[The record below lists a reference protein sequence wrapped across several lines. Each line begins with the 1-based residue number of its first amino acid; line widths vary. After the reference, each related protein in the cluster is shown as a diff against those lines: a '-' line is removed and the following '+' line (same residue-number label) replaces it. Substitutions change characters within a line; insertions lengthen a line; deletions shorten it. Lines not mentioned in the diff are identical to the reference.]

1 MRLEK
6 ASFAIFD
13 VETTGLYPYSG
24 DRICEIAAI
33 RFALGSRKTE
43 RFHSL
48 IDPGRPISEGAFM
61 VNRITAQMVRGKP
74 GIEEVLPG
82 FLKFIEGNVLVAY
95 NAGFDLGFLECALG
109 GNRHILDDYRVID
122 ALALARRLFPGIG
135 GYSLAT
141 VASALGISSSKAH
154 RAMSDTIMTLGVF
167 KKELSTLESR
177 GAKTLD
183 DISAIQRRRTVK
195 IEAVKDYKIQLIE
208 EAIREEKRLSITYY
222 SSWNNKTT
230 KRVVTPKEIQEGFNT
245 SYLIAHCHLRDAERN
260 FKLDGIL
267 DAKLEGDT

>member
-154 RAMSDTIMTLGVF
+154 RAMSDTIMTL
-167 KKELSTLESR
+167 
-177 GAKTLD
+177 D